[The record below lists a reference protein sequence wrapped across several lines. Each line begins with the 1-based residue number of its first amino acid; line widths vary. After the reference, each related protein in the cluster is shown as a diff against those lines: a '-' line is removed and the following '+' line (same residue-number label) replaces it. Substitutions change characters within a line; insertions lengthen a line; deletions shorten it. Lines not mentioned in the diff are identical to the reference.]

1 MITIDQTKLLQ
12 LIGRYKADFNNN
24 IDRERYKWEA
34 VKCFQDNWDLDAK
47 DFAGMLKHSL
57 AKADNLLTSRN
68 RFPKG
73 VIVEFA
79 ELYGDEVKILFEKLF
94 DEVKDLTERIEG
106 FKNGILS
113 IYKRWDS
120 DGSKSHYQTP
130 NVISIYLWLR
140 YPDKYYIY
148 KESTATSVFHELGIE
163 MKLRSKGAGAVEV
176 AFELYDEIS
185 KMLAQDE
192 EYCRLLNDALTGGC
206 YPDKYK
212 KTAAVDFGYY
222 VSKYMNEHLSVPT
235 PQDHKSIKVWTY
247 SPGENA
253 RMWEDC
259 VENGQMYLGW
269 DDLGDLSQY
278 TSRDV
283 VTASLKEKYGVGNS
297 FTNDS
302 LAVWDFV
309 NSIQV
314 GDVIF
319 AKRGRK
325 TIIGKGVVTGGYVYD
340 TTRSEYLNSRAV
352 RWDSVGEWECDDMLP
367 MKTLTDMTK
376 YADFVAKLNSLVEGN
391 QPSASSTNYWWLNAN
406 PKFWSMAEWVVGEE
420 QDYTLLNANGHKR
433 RIYQNFID
441 AKVGD
446 LVICYESTPTKQILC
461 LAEVSQENDGE
472 HIYFRKTETLTNPVD
487 LETFKDLPELQEMEF
502 MVNPNGSFFKLTS
515 EEFNVLMD
523 IIREANDKPVVS
535 SKFEVYTDA
544 DFLNEVYMSE
554 DDYVRLKSQLLIKK
568 NVILQGAPGV
578 GKTFSAKRLAY
589 SIMGEKDD
597 SRICVVQFHQNYSYE
612 DFVEGYKPDDCGFKL
627 RKGIFYN
634 FCTEAKNNPQKDFFF
649 IIDEINRGNMS
660 KIFGEL
666 LMLIEKDY
674 RGEKMRL
681 AYSGENFY
689 VPKNLHIIGMMNT
702 ADRSLAMI
710 DYALRRRFSFF
721 SLKPG
726 FESEGFKKQQAVL
739 NNEKFNR
746 LVSEIVELN
755 KEIINDDSLGA
766 GFEIG
771 HSYLCFNG
779 IENVSDEWL
788 YAVVHFDV
796 IPQLQ
801 EYWFDNNSNVNRWTE
816 RLTRAIND

>member
-1 MITIDQTKLLQ
+1 MSAIDPRHKLYVDFISEFPLES
-12 LIGRYKADFNNN
+12 LKDMPLEKYTNLNRSDSFCYWVESKTYGLGSIWGGTSYKFGIYRYAKRPDNPSIIVTDDEYAW
-24 IDRERYKWEA
+24 YKWYNVSNRNEA
-34 VKCFQDNWDLDAK
+34 YQITLNSVVQIAQ
-47 DFAGMLKHSL
+47 L
-57 AKADNLLTSRN
+57 ASEGN
-68 RFPKG
+68 
-73 VIVEFA
+73 FA
-79 ELYGDEVKILFEKLF
+79 EIDKDTTLGEAFRWKIAFLYSNKRLVPIYQRKMLEDCATILGLSGVKDVSRWELQHFIMSKRGERDLFEYYDYL
-94 DEVKDLTERIEG
+94 
-106 FKNGILS
+106 LS
-113 IYKRWDS
+113 II
-120 DGSKSHYQTP
+120 SHDV
-130 NVISIYLWLR
+130 NIV
-140 YPDKYYIY
+140 
-148 KESTATSVFHELGIE
+148 
-163 MKLRSKGAGAVEV
+163 
-176 AFELYDEIS
+176 
-185 KMLAQDE
+185 
-192 EYCRLLNDALTGGC
+192 
-206 YPDKYK
+206 
-212 KTAAVDFGYY
+212 KT
-222 VSKYMNEHLSVPT
+222 
-235 PQDHKSIKVWTY
+235 KVWTY

-253 RMWEDC
+253 RMWDDCIED
-259 VENGQMYLGW
+259 GQMYLGW

-278 TSRDV
+278 SSRDD
-283 VTASLKEKYGVGNS
+283 VTVSLKEKYGGDNS
-297 FTNDS
+297 FKNDT

-309 NSIQV
+309 NNMQV

-325 TIIGKGVVTGGYVYD
+325 TIIGKGIVTGGYVYD
-340 TTRSEYLNSRAV
+340 TARSEYLNSRAV
-352 RWDSVGEWECDDMLP
+352 RWEYVGEWECDDMFAV
-367 MKTLTDMTK
+367 KTLTDVTRFDK
-376 YADFVAKLNSLVEGN
+376 FVAKLNSLVEGN
-391 QPSASSTNYWWLNAN
+391 QPSASSINYWWLNAN
-406 PKFWSMAEWVVGEE
+406 PKFWSMTEWVVGEE

-446 LVICYESTPTKQILC
+446 LIICYESTPTKQILC

-472 HIYFRKTETLTNPVD
+472 RIYFRKTETLANPVD
-487 LETFKDLPELQEMEF
+487 LESFKDVPELQGMEF

-515 EEFNVLMD
+515 DEFNVLMD

-535 SKFEVYTDA
+535 SKIEVYTDA

-554 DDYVRLKSQLLIKK
+554 DDYVRLKSQLLLKK
-568 NVILQGAPGV
+568 NIILQGVPGV

-634 FCTEAKNNPQKDFFF
+634 FCTEAKNNPRKEYFF

-746 LVSEIVELN
+746 LVSEIIELN

-771 HSYLCFNG
+771 HSYLCFK
-779 IENVSDEWL
+779 EVEVVSNEWL
-788 YAVVHFDV
+788 YAVVYFDV
-796 IPQLQ
+796 IPLLQ
-801 EYWFDNNSNVNRWTE
+801 EYWFDNDSKVNRWTE

>member
-1 MITIDQTKLLQ
+1 MNVEKRRKAISVRLDEETHKRLMIIKLYSGITLHA
-12 LIGRYKADFNNN
+12 LTV
-24 IDRERYKWEA
+24 EA
-34 VKCFQDNWDLDAK
+34 LEYW
-47 DFAGMLKHSL
+47 LKHGNGVVCYARGADLSKMYSFKVDIDL
-57 AKADNLLTSRN
+57 YKRLQDVKYSGSSMLQTITDVVYNAVVFWLDRDEAK
-68 RFPKG
+68 
-73 VIVEFA
+73 E
-79 ELYGDEVKILFEKLF
+79 
-94 DEVKDLTERIEG
+94 
-106 FKNGILS
+106 
-113 IYKRWDS
+113 IYKKSELAEINQS
-120 DGSKSHYQTP
+120 DIWSK
-130 NVISIYLWLR
+130 
-140 YPDKYYIY
+140 
-148 KESTATSVFHELGIE
+148 EIE
-163 MKLRSKGAGAVEV
+163 
-176 AFELYDEIS
+176 
-185 KMLAQDE
+185 
-192 EYCRLLNDALTGGC
+192 T
-206 YPDKYK
+206 
-212 KTAAVDFGYY
+212 
-222 VSKYMNEHLSVPT
+222 
-235 PQDHKSIKVWTY
+235 
-247 SPGENA
+247 
-253 RMWEDC
+253 
-259 VENGQMYLGW
+259 
-269 DDLGDLSQY
+269 
-278 TSRDV
+278 
-283 VTASLKEKYGVGNS
+283 
-297 FTNDS
+297 
-302 LAVWDFV
+302 
-309 NSIQV
+309 
-314 GDVIF
+314 
-319 AKRGRK
+319 
-325 TIIGKGVVTGGYVYD
+325 
-340 TTRSEYLNSRAV
+340 
-352 RWDSVGEWECDDMLP
+352 
-367 MKTLTDMTK
+367 
-376 YADFVAKLNSLVEGN
+376 NSLVEKKEVSLSN

-446 LVICYESTPTKQILC
+446 LIICYESTPTKQILC
-461 LAEVSQENDGE
+461 LAEVSQENDGDR
-472 HIYFRKTETLTNPVD
+472 IYFRKTETLANPVD
-487 LETFKDLPELQEMEF
+487 LESFKDVPELQKMEF

-515 EEFNVLMD
+515 DEFNVLMD
-523 IIREANDKPVVS
+523 IIREANDKPTVF
-535 SKFEVYTDA
+535 SKIDAYTDA
-544 DFLNEVYMSE
+544 DFLDEVYMSE
-554 DDYVRLKSQLLIKK
+554 DDYVRLKSQLLLKK
-568 NVILQGAPGV
+568 NIILQGAPGV

-634 FCTEAKNNPQKDFFF
+634 FCTEAKNNPQKGYFF

-746 LVSEIVELN
+746 LVSEIIELN
-755 KEIINDDSLGA
+755 NEIINDDSLGA

-771 HSYLCFNG
+771 HSCLCFNG

-788 YAVVHFDV
+788 YAVVHFDI
-796 IPQLQ
+796 IPMLQ
-801 EYWFDNNSNVNRWTE
+801 EYWFDNDSNVNKWTE